1 LESGGINMDISKK
14 IIRIDAEDKLLGKS
28 KYIGDIEF
36 ENMLFAKTVRSDRV
50 RAKIRSIK
58 YPKLPEGY
66 FIVDKNDVPGLN
78 KVKVVENDQPFF
90 ADGVVN
96 YIGEPIALVIGESKE
111 RILDLISQIEIEYE
125 DLEAVYTI
133 EDGLKTSKPLFGED
147 NCFADYHYSKN
158 SLEEIKSKA
167 KYIISGEYRTGYQE
181 QMYLE
186 PQGVVG
192 IYNDGKVEVHGSMQ
206 CPYYVKGAV
215 EQCMGF
221 EPENVR
227 IVQST
232 TGGAFGGKEDYPS
245 LIAGHVAVAAYKAKQ
260 PVQLIFDR
268 EEDVEVTPKRHP
280 SLIHLTSYI
289 DKNHKVIGMEA
300 DIKLDG
306 GAYLTLST
314 IVLQRA
320 IFAAIGA
327 YNVEHVFVRGRAVAT
342 NTVPSGAF
350 RGFGAPQSLFALE
363 THMEKCAKELGIDAL
378 DFKLNNLMKQN
389 DRSSTNGIM
398 RDPIILPEI
407 VERIDELSKFR
418 KKKAE
423 FAKHNKTNP
432 EKLKGIGMSIF
443 FHGGGFTG
451 SGEQDHI
458 KAKVKLHKSSDGK
471 VNLLLSNVE
480 MGQGVHTTM
489 RKIAAKALE
498 LPIESIAYNNPDT
511 DYTMDSGPTV
521 ASRTIMVVGKLV
533 QEACEE
539 LKSNWINN
547 EEQIVITN
555 YKQPEGFSWDGKNF
569 IGDVYNS
576 YSWGVNVVEVS
587 VDPITFQTDVDHI
600 WAIYDIG
607 KAIDEMV
614 VRGQIEGGIIQGLG
628 YGGLEVMEVKKGKIQ
643 QKSITDY
650 IIPTSKDVP
659 KITSELM
666 NVPYIHGPYGAKGLG
681 ELTLIGTAPAYS
693 LAVSNALDM
702 EINKIPVK
710 PEELIKLVK

>member
-1 LESGGINMDISKK
+1 MKNIEEKV
-14 IIRIDAEDKLLGKS
+14 IRVDAGDKLLGKA
-28 KYIGDIEF
+28 KYIADTAF
-36 ENMLFAKTVRSDRV
+36 ENMLYAKTFRSDRV
-50 RAKIRSIK
+50 RAKIISIK
-58 YPKLPEGY
+58 YPDLPEGY
-66 FIVDKNDVPGLN
+66 FIVDKDDIPGMN
-78 KVKVVENDQPFF
+78 AVKIIENDQPFF
-90 ADGVVN
+90 AYGFVN

-111 RILDLISQIEIEYE
+111 KILELINNIEIEYE
-125 DLEAVYTI
+125 DLDPIYTI
-133 EDGLKTSKPLFGED
+133 EDGLKASELIFGED
-147 NCFADYHYSKN
+147 NCFADYTYSKN
-158 SLEEIKSKA
+158 SLDKIKEKA
-167 KYIISGEYRTGYQE
+167 EYIISGEYETGYQE

-186 PQGVVG
+186 PQGLVG
-192 IYNDGKVEVHGSMQ
+192 IYKDGKVEVHGSMQ
-206 CPYYVKGAV
+206 CPYYVKGSV

-260 PVQLIFDR
+260 AVQLIFDR

-280 SLIHLTSYI
+280 SLINLTSYI
-289 DKNHKVIGMEA
+289 DKNHKIIGMEA
-300 DIKLDG
+300 DIKLNG

-314 IVLQRA
+314 IVMQRS

-327 YNVEHVFVRGRAVAT
+327 YNVENVFVRGRAVAT

-350 RGFGAPQSLFALE
+350 RGFGAPQSFFALE
-363 THMEKCAKELGIDAL
+363 THMENCAKKLGIDAL
-378 DFKLNNLMKQN
+378 DFKLNNLLKQY
-389 DRSSTNGIM
+389 DRSSTNGEM
-398 RDPIILPEI
+398 RDPIILDKM
-407 VERIDELSKFR
+407 VERVDELSLYR

-423 FAKHNKTNP
+423 FEKLNKTNP
-432 EKLKGIGMSIF
+432 NKYKGIGMSIF

-451 SGEQDHI
+451 SGEQDYI
-458 KAKVKLHKSSDGK
+458 KAKVKLHKSSDGI

-489 RKIAAKALE
+489 RKIAAEALG
-498 LPIESIAYNNPDT
+498 LPIEQIAYNNPDT
-511 DYTMDSGPTV
+511 DFTLDSGPTV

-533 QEACEE
+533 QDAAEE
-539 LKSNWINN
+539 LKSIWKEG
-547 EEQIVITN
+547 EEQEVITN
-555 YKQPEGFSWDGKNF
+555 YKQPDGFNWDGKNF

-587 VDPITFQTDVDHI
+587 VDPITFEIEVDHI

-607 KAIDEMV
+607 KAIDELV
-614 VRGQIEGGIIQGLG
+614 VRGQIEGGVIQGLG
-628 YGGLEVMEVKKGKIQ
+628 YGGMEVMESKNGKIMQ
-643 QKSITDY
+643 NSITDY

-693 LAVSNALDM
+693 LAISNALDIQ
-702 EINKIPVK
+702 INKIPVK
-710 PEELIKLVK
+710 PEELIKMV